1 LVNRPMDWSEKKE
14 KHGIMPKND
23 FKKGAGKG
31 ANLEPLGQKR
41 KSFGSKDNPNLV
53 LLGDNPQRS
62 GPSSAWKQEAEIEN
76 KVAFQKFEN
85 LCQSIE
91 SLIEKKPQTLEIATE
106 KLEKPHRVAKSL
118 TSLLKQKE
126 FGHEFGYD
134 LEKCITRSK
143 RIRDDIRYIEEE
155 NMKKSRNVNNTM
167 KKEKGRS
174 NSPNDGKSERIC
186 RETSTHSPD
195 SGYNGDNGF
204 MQRSDHQIKSEY
216 GNHNQI
222 SSPDATLR
230 NFYDSIQIFVLKT
243 LKNYRDAGIIP
254 AEWVN
259 DKTKPIS
266 TKIYE
271 VEVTN
276 WQQQGEPL
284 HTIDLT
290 SAMKENM
297 MKYISKTIAPFNQ
310 SMLSRY

>member
-1 LVNRPMDWSEKKE
+1 
-14 KHGIMPKND
+14 
-23 FKKGAGKG
+23 
-31 ANLEPLGQKR
+31 LGH
-41 KSFGSKDNPNLV
+41 
-53 LLGDNPQRS
+53 
-62 GPSSAWKQEAEIEN
+62 SSAWSQEPEIEN
-76 KVAFQKFEN
+76 KVAFQKFEK
-85 LCQSIE
+85 LCQSID
-91 SLIEKKPQTLEIATE
+91 SLIKKKPQTLEKTTE
-106 KLEKPHRVAKSL
+106 TLEKPHRVAKYL

-126 FGHEFGYD
+126 FGYEFGYD

-143 RIRDDIRYIEEE
+143 RIRDDIRFIEEE
-155 NMKKSRNVNNTM
+155 NMNKSRNVNISI

-174 NSPNDGKSERIC
+174 NSPNDGKSERIG
-186 RETSTHSPD
+186 RGTSTHSPD

-204 MQRSDHQIKSEY
+204 MQRSDQQIKSEY
-216 GNHNQI
+216 RTNGDLNHNQI

>member
-1 LVNRPMDWSEKKE
+1 
-14 KHGIMPKND
+14 
-23 FKKGAGKG
+23 
-31 ANLEPLGQKR
+31 LGH
-41 KSFGSKDNPNLV
+41 
-53 LLGDNPQRS
+53 
-62 GPSSAWKQEAEIEN
+62 SSAWSQEPEIEN
-76 KVAFQKFEN
+76 KVAFQKFEK
-85 LCQSIE
+85 LCQSID
-91 SLIEKKPQTLEIATE
+91 SLIKKKPQTLEKTTE
-106 KLEKPHRVAKSL
+106 TLEKPHRVAKYL

-126 FGHEFGYD
+126 FGYQFEYD

-155 NMKKSRNVNNTM
+155 NMNKSRNVNISI

-174 NSPNDGKSERIC
+174 NSPNDGKSERIG

-216 GNHNQI
+216 GTNGDLNHNQI